1 MSDSRRKRWDQ
12 NARRFE
18 QEIARREAKKAVTVK
33 VSGDVQ
39 EQRRLANLLQASRD
53 ANPADRQQETKR

>member
-53 ANPADRQQETKR
+53 ANPADSQKETKR

>member
-39 EQRRLANLLQASRD
+39 EQRRLANLLQASHD
-53 ANPADRQQETKR
+53 ANPADSQKETKR